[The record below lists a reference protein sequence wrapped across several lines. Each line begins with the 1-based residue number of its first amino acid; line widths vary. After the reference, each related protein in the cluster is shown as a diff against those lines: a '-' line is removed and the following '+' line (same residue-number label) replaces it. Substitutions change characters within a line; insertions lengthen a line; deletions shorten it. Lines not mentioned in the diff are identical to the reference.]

1 MGIWANSQEEAHRKM
16 QELVEDAMPD
26 GDTLAGAV
34 HAHQQST
41 FSVKFYVIGATDH
54 HLIVIPVD
62 KKWRA
67 TDAAPIVLRP
77 DEIDVENLFDE
88 GRSRLS
94 QLGLS
99 EKGQELRFA
108 ARGEKYKFKVLGGT
122 MIEDALASG
131 GQIDGL
137 TAVIEFLRGAASWTA
152 AD

>member
-16 QELVEDAMPD
+16 QELVEDVMPE

-77 DEIDVENLFDE
+77 DEIDVGNLFDE
-88 GRSRLS
+88 GRSTLS
-94 QLGLS
+94 KLSLS
-99 EKGQELRFA
+99 EKGQELRFT

-122 MIEDALASG
+122 LIENALASG
-131 GQIDGL
+131 GQVEGL
-137 TAVIEFLRGAASWTA
+137 TAVVEFLRAAKT
-152 AD
+152 

>member
-77 DEIDVENLFDE
+77 DEIDVGNLFDE

-94 QLGLS
+94 QLSLS
-99 EKGQELRFA
+99 EKGQELRFT

-122 MIEDALASG
+122 LIENALASG
-131 GQIDGL
+131 GQVEGL
-137 TAVIEFLRGAASWTA
+137 TAVVEFLRAANS
-152 AD
+152 

>member
-16 QELVEDAMPD
+16 QELVEDAMPE
-26 GDTLAGAV
+26 GDTLVGAV

-41 FSVKFYVIGATDH
+41 FSVKFYVVGATDN

-77 DEIDVENLFDE
+77 DEIDVGNLFDE

-94 QLGLS
+94 QLSLS

-122 MIEDALASG
+122 LIENALASG
-131 GQIDGL
+131 GQIEGL
-137 TAVIEFLRGAASWTA
+137 TAVVEFLRGANR
-152 AD
+152 

>member
-16 QELVEDAMPD
+16 QELVEDAMPE
-26 GDTLAGAV
+26 GDTLVGAV

-41 FSVKFYVIGATDH
+41 FSVKFYVVGATDH

-77 DEIDVENLFDE
+77 EEIDVGNLFDE
-88 GRSRLS
+88 GRSGLS
-94 QLGLS
+94 KLGLS

-122 MIEDALASG
+122 LIENALASG
-131 GQIDGL
+131 GQIEGL
-137 TAVIEFLRGAASWTA
+137 TAVVEFLRGANR
-152 AD
+152 

>member
-26 GDTLAGAV
+26 GDTLVGAV

-94 QLGLS
+94 QLSLS
-99 EKGQELRFA
+99 EKGQELRFS

-122 MIEDALASG
+122 LIENALASG
-131 GQIDGL
+131 GQVEGL
-137 TAVIEFLRGAASWTA
+137 TAVVEFLRAVPR
-152 AD
+152 